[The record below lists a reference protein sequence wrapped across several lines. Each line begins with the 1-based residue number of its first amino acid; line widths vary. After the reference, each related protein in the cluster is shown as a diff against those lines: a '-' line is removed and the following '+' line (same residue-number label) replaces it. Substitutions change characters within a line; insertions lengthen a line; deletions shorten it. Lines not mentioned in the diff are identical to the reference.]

1 MLYENTCRQA
11 LRKRNAAQG
20 IVCILANLRKKSDKT
35 GLFIQKCRIFMF
47 PHITQDLAT
56 QNRARPIRR
65 RCLWPLDTASYA
77 SPHMRPSN
85 AGRLRR
91 PATHCCHPKGLRMN
105 RKRRQTAGQEAAKRT
120 TKGHVLR
127 SKTWPFANPLTAS
140 VLQGLSLFHG
150 SPLCPTFHHKE
161 LLRQNMRP
169 LTPLR
174 TK

>member
-11 LRKRNAAQG
+11 SRKRNAAQG

-35 GLFIQKCRIFMF
+35 GLFIRG
-47 PHITQDLAT
+47 
-56 QNRARPIRR
+56 
-65 RCLWPLDTASYA
+65 RCLWSFDTASYA

-120 TKGHVLR
+120 TKGHVLER
-127 SKTWPFANPLTAS
+127 KTWPFANPLTAS

-150 SPLCPTFHHKE
+150 SPRLPNLSSQGAFTAKHASFNSFAN
-161 LLRQNMRP
+161 QAS
-169 LTPLR
+169 LTPVNSFNS
-174 TK
+174 